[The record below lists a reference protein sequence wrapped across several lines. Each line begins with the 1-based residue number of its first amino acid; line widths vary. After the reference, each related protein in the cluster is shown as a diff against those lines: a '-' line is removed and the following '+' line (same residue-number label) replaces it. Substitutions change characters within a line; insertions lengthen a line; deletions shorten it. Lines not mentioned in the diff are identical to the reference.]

1 MLIGRDRRH
10 RLVVSASL
18 LLGLLG
24 TLLGCMG
31 AATAAATP
39 GPVSVAGPV
48 TTPGST
54 AGPVTPPGSMVGTET
69 TLAPKAGPDAMPT
82 STSTAGPAAA
92 PTQRPGCGQGAEY
105 DERDAHPGTPPRGSS
120 PYELLPALQQAGG
133 PAGHGALLPD
143 RAFLD
148 ESPLPAPP
156 PAAPPTPVALS
167 VLRV

>member
-31 AATAAATP
+31 AATAAADP

-48 TTPGST
+48 TTPGSMP
-54 AGPVTPPGSMVGTET
+54 GPVTPPGSMAGPDA
-69 TLAPKAGPDAMPT
+69 TLAPKAGPGAVPA
-82 STSTAGPAAA
+82 STAGPAAA
-92 PTQRPGCGQGAEY
+92 PTQRPGCGQGAN
-105 DERDAHPGTPPRGSS
+105 DDDRDAHPGTPPRGSS
-120 PYELLPALQQAGG
+120 PYELLPALHQAGG

>member
-10 RLVVSASL
+10 RLVVPASL

-24 TLLGCMG
+24 ALLGCMG
-31 AATAAATP
+31 TAAAAVDP
-39 GPVSVAGPV
+39 APVSAASPAPASVSAAGPDAAPLSVAGPDPAPV
-48 TTPGST
+48 SMS
-54 AGPVTPPGSMVGTET
+54 GPV
-69 TLAPKAGPDAMPT
+69 
-82 STSTAGPAAA
+82 AA
-92 PTQRPGCGQGAEY
+92 PAQTPGCGRGA
-105 DERDAHPGTPPRGSS
+105 DDDDRGAHPGTPPRGSS
-120 PYELLPALQQAGG
+120 PYELLPALHQAGG
-133 PAGHGALLPD
+133 PGGPGALLPD